1 MKILASSM
9 ANAFSPTRPNESSPD
24 SRKASLKTTPTAWLS
39 TTRSDLTPTPTLKLR
54 AARSIA
60 LEVGYTSPS
69 QFAQVFRPALR
80 RAITGGS
87 VEKKECK
94 EVLW

>member
-1 MKILASSM
+1 
-9 ANAFSPTRPNESSPD
+9 
-24 SRKASLKTTPTAWLS
+24 
-39 TTRSDLTPTPTLKLR
+39 LTPTPTLKLR

-87 VEKKECK
+87 VEKRECT
-94 EVLW
+94 EVL